1 MQLDLLQDGF
11 VAIPQAGI
19 GQIQQRAGELHGFT
33 KHEVE
38 RRINVGRAQFFHA
51 LKCLDPALCLT
62 RLGGLSLEAGDVAF
76 HVRGLRLLLLV
87 GLLLLGQTLG
97 TGALEG
103 CVTAAVERDFALID
117 VGDVVHH
124 GIEKIPVVG
133 YQQQGARVAFEEVF
147 EPQNGIKVQ
156 VVGRFIEQQQ
166 IRRTHEGLRQVQAD
180 LARAEADEDGAAQA
194 RLHSELDSA
203 DGYTADARAR
213 KMLAGLGFTNEQ
225 MDRPVADFSGGWRMR
240 LNLAQA
246 LMCPSDLLLLD
257 EPTNHLDL
265 DAILWLEDFLKNYP
279 GTLLLISHDRDFLD
293 AVVDNI
299 AHVDQRK
306 ITLYRGGY
314 SAFERARAE
323 RLAQQQQAYEK
334 QQAQRAHMESYIA
347 RFKAQ
352 ATKARQ
358 AQSRIKALERM
369 EELSAAHVDSPF
381 DFVFREAVKL
391 SSPLLDL
398 SDARLGY
405 GDKTILEKVKLQLV
419 PGARIGLL
427 GPNGAGKS
435 TLIKNL
441 AGELE
446 PLSGR
451 LARGET
457 LVVGYFAQHQLDSLD
472 SKASPLLHMQ
482 RLAPT
487 EREQTLRDFL
497 GGFDFRGARIDEPV
511 LNFSGGEKARL
522 ALALIAWG
530 RPNLLLLDEPTNHL
544 DLEMRLALTM
554 ALQEFSGA
562 VLVVSHDRHLL
573 KSTTDEFLLVAD
585 GKVQEFDGDLED
597 YARWLADYRLRNAP
611 VSTTLVNPDKT
622 DKKAQ
627 RQAAAALRQQ
637 LAPHK
642 READKLESELGKVN
656 EKLAKIE
663 TSLGDSAVYEAAR
676 KDELRDLLA
685 EQAKLKVLESQ
696 LEERWMEAL
705 ELLESMQAELEALS

>member
-1 MQLDLLQDGF
+1 MIRLQNLTLQRGPQRLLDDAELTLHAGQKAGLIGANGAGKSSLFALL
-11 VAIPQAGI
+11 
-19 GQIQQRAGELHGFT
+19 RGELHPDSGDCFLPADWRIA
-33 KHEVE
+33 HMRQEVDTLE
-38 RRINVGRAQFFHA
+38 RLAVDYV
-51 LKCLDPALCLT
+51 LD
-62 RLGGLSLEAGDVAF
+62 GD
-76 HVRGLRLLLLV
+76 LR
-87 GLLLLGQTLG
+87 
-97 TGALEG
+97 
-103 CVTAAVERDFALID
+103 
-117 VGDVVHH
+117 
-124 GIEKIPVVG
+124 
-133 YQQQGARVAFEEVF
+133 
-147 EPQNGIKVQ
+147 
-156 VVGRFIEQQQ
+156 
-166 IRRTHEGLRQVQAD
+166 LRQVQRD
-180 LARAEADEDGAAQA
+180 LAAAEAAHDGAAQA
-194 RLHSELDSA
+194 RYHSELDSA

-213 KMLAGLGFTNEQ
+213 KLLAGLGFTNEQ
-225 MDRPVADFSGGWRMR
+225 MDRQVGDFSGGWRMR

-265 DAILWLEDFLKNYP
+265 DAIIWLEEWLKSYP
-279 GTLLLISHDRDFLD
+279 GTLMLISHDRDFLD
-293 AVVDNI
+293 AVVDHV

-369 EELSAAHVDSPF
+369 EELTAAHVDSPF
-381 DFVFREAVKL
+381 DFVFRESQKI
-391 SSPLLDL
+391 SSPLIDL

-405 GDKTILEKVKLQLV
+405 GEKTVLEKVKLQLT

-441 AGELE
+441 AGELS
-446 PLSGR
+446 PLAGR
-451 LARGET
+451 LTRGENT
-457 LVVGYFAQHQLDSLD
+457 VVGYFAQHQLDSLD
-472 SKASPLLHMQ
+472 AKASPLLHLQ

-522 ALALIAWG
+522 ALALIAWD

-573 KSTTDEFLLVAD
+573 KSTTDNFYLVAD
-585 GKVQEFDGDLED
+585 GKVEEFDGDLED
-597 YARWLADYRLRNAP
+597 YTRWLVEYRQRNAP
-611 VSTTLVNPDKT
+611 VSNTPVNPDKT

-642 READKLESELGKVN
+642 READKLEAELGKLH
-656 EKLAKIE
+656 EKLAKIDA
-663 TSLGDSAVYEAAR
+663 SLGDSDIYEPMR
-676 KDELRDLLA
+676 KNELRDLLA
-685 EQAKLKVLESQ
+685 EQAKLKVREGE
-696 LEERWMEAL
+696 LEEAWMEAL

>member
-1 MQLDLLQDGF
+1 MIRLQNLTLQRGPQRLLED
-11 VAIPQAGI
+11 AELTLHAGHKAGLI
-19 GQIQQRAGELHGFT
+19 GANGAGKSSLFALIRGELHPDSGDCFLPADWRIAHMRQEIET
-33 KHEVE
+33 LE
-38 RRINVGRAQFFHA
+38 RLAVDYV
-51 LKCLDPALCLT
+51 LD
-62 RLGGLSLEAGDVAF
+62 GDV
-76 HVRGLRLLLLV
+76 RLR
-87 GLLLLGQTLG
+87 
-97 TGALEG
+97 
-103 CVTAAVERDFALID
+103 
-117 VGDVVHH
+117 
-124 GIEKIPVVG
+124 
-133 YQQQGARVAFEEVF
+133 EV
-147 EPQNGIKVQ
+147 Q
-156 VVGRFIEQQQ
+156 R
-166 IRRTHEGLRQVQAD
+166 D
-180 LARAEADEDGAAQA
+180 LAAAEAAHDGAAQA

-213 KMLAGLGFTNEQ
+213 KLLAGLGFTNEK
-225 MDRPVADFSGGWRMR
+225 MDRQVGDFSGGWRMR

-265 DAILWLEDFLKNYP
+265 DAIIWLEDWLKSYP

-293 AVVDNI
+293 AVVDHV

-381 DFVFREAVKL
+381 DFVFRESSKI
-391 SSPLLDL
+391 SSPLIDL

-405 GDKTILEKVKLQLV
+405 GDKTVLEKVKLQLT

-441 AGELE
+441 SGELE
-446 PLSGR
+446 PLAGR
-451 LARGET
+451 LTRGENT
-457 LVVGYFAQHQLDSLD
+457 VVGYFAQHQLDSLD
-472 SKASPLLHMQ
+472 SKASPLLHLQ

-554 ALQEFSGA
+554 ALQEFTGA

-573 KSTTDEFLLVAD
+573 KSTTDNFFLVAD
-585 GKVQEFDGDLED
+585 GKVEEFDGDLED
-597 YARWLADYRLRNAP
+597 YARWLVEYRQRNAP
-611 VSTTLVNPDKT
+611 VSTTVVNPDKT

-642 READKLESELGKVN
+642 READKLEAELGKLH
-656 EKLAKIE
+656 EKLAKID
-663 TSLGDSAVYEAAR
+663 TSLGDSDIYEPAR
-676 KDELRDLLA
+676 KNELRDLLA
-685 EQAKLKVLESQ
+685 EQAKLKVRESE
-696 LEERWMEAL
+696 LEEAWMQAL

>member
-1 MQLDLLQDGF
+1 MIRLQSLTLQRGPQRLLED
-11 VAIPQAGI
+11 AELTLHAGQKAGLI
-19 GQIQQRAGELHGFT
+19 GANGAGKSSLFALLRGELTPDSGDCLLPADWRIAHMRQ
-33 KHEVE
+33 EVDTLE
-38 RRINVGRAQFFHA
+38 
-51 LKCLDPALCLT
+51 
-62 RLGGLSLEAGDVAF
+62 RLGVDYVLDGD
-76 HVRGLRLLLLV
+76 LRL
-87 GLLLLGQTLG
+87 
-97 TGALEG
+97 
-103 CVTAAVERDFALID
+103 R
-117 VGDVVHH
+117 
-124 GIEKIPVVG
+124 
-133 YQQQGARVAFEEVF
+133 EV
-147 EPQNGIKVQ
+147 Q
-156 VVGRFIEQQQ
+156 
-166 IRRTHEGLRQVQAD
+166 RQ
-180 LARAEADEDGAAQA
+180 LAEAEAAQDGAAQA
-194 RLHSELDSA
+194 RLHAELDSA

-213 KMLAGLGFTNEQ
+213 KLLAGLGFTNEQ
-225 MDRPVADFSGGWRMR
+225 MERQVGSFSGGWRMR

-265 DAILWLEDFLKNYP
+265 DAILWLEDWLKSYP

-293 AVVDNI
+293 AVVDHI
-299 AHVDQRK
+299 AHVEQRK

-334 QQAQRAHMESYIA
+334 QQAQRAHMEKYIA

-381 DFVFREAVKL
+381 NFVFRESDKI

-398 SDARLGY
+398 SEARLGY
-405 GDKTILEKVKLQLV
+405 GEKTILEKVKLQLT

-446 PLSGR
+446 PLGGR
-451 LARGET
+451 LVRGENLT
-457 LVVGYFAQHQLDSLD
+457 VGYFAQHQLDSLD
-472 SKASPLLHMQ
+472 AKANPLLHLQ

-497 GGFDFRGARIDEPV
+497 GGFDFRGARLDEPV
-511 LNFSGGEKARL
+511 VNFSGGEKARL
-522 ALALIAWG
+522 ALALIAWEK
-530 RPNLLLLDEPTNHL
+530 PNLLLLDEPTNHL

-573 KSTTDEFLLVAD
+573 KSTTDDFLLVAD
-585 GKVQEFDGDLED
+585 GRVQEFDGDLDD
-597 YARWLADYRLRNAP
+597 YTRWLADYRLRNVP
-611 VSTTLVNPDKT
+611 VSNTPVNADKT

-627 RQAAAALRQQ
+627 RQQAAALRQQ

-642 READKLESELGKVN
+642 READKLERELGTLH
-656 EKLAKIE
+656 EKLAKVE
-663 TSLGDSAVYEAAR
+663 EALADSTNYEAAN
-676 KDELRDLLA
+676 KDKLRDLLA
-685 EQAKLKVLESQ
+685 EQARLKARESE
-696 LEERWMEAL
+696 LEEAWMEAL

>member
-1 MQLDLLQDGF
+1 MIRLQSLTLQRGPQRLLED
-11 VAIPQAGI
+11 AELTLHAGQKAGLI
-19 GQIQQRAGELHGFT
+19 GANGAGKSSLFALLRGELTPDNGDCSLPADWRIAHMRQ
-33 KHEVE
+33 EVDTLE
-38 RRINVGRAQFFHA
+38 RLAVDYV
-51 LKCLDPALCLT
+51 LD
-62 RLGGLSLEAGDVAF
+62 GD
-76 HVRGLRLLLLV
+76 LR
-87 GLLLLGQTLG
+87 
-97 TGALEG
+97 
-103 CVTAAVERDFALID
+103 
-117 VGDVVHH
+117 
-124 GIEKIPVVG
+124 
-133 YQQQGARVAFEEVF
+133 
-147 EPQNGIKVQ
+147 
-156 VVGRFIEQQQ
+156 
-166 IRRTHEGLRQVQAD
+166 LRQVQHD
-180 LARAEADEDGAAQA
+180 LAAAEAAHDGAAQA

-213 KMLAGLGFTNEQ
+213 KLLAGLGFTNEQ
-225 MDRPVADFSGGWRMR
+225 MERQVGSFSGGWRMR

-265 DAILWLEDFLKNYP
+265 DAILWLEDWLKGYP

-293 AVVDNI
+293 AVVDQI
-299 AHVDQRK
+299 AHVDQKK

-334 QQAQRAHMESYIA
+334 QQAQRAHMEKYIA

-381 DFVFREAVKL
+381 NFVFRESDKI

-405 GDKTILEKVKLQLV
+405 GDKAVLQKVKLQLT

-441 AGELE
+441 SGELE

-451 LARGET
+451 LVRGENT
-457 LVVGYFAQHQLDSLD
+457 VVGYFAQHQLDSLD
-472 SKASPLLHMQ
+472 AKASPLLHLQ
-482 RLAPT
+482 RIAPT

-497 GGFDFRGARIDEPV
+497 GGFDFRGARLEEPV

-522 ALALIAWG
+522 ALALIAWDK
-530 RPNLLLLDEPTNHL
+530 PNLLLLDEPTNHL

-573 KSTTDEFLLVAD
+573 KSTTDNFLLVAD
-585 GKVQEFDGDLED
+585 GVVEEFDGDLDD
-597 YARWLADYRLRNAP
+597 YTRWLADYRQRNAP
-611 VSTTLVNPDKT
+611 VSNTPANADKT

-627 RQAAAALRQQ
+627 RQQAAALRQQ

-642 READKLESELGKVN
+642 REAEKLEKELGTVH

-663 TSLGDSAVYEAAR
+663 AALGDSAIYEAAN
-676 KDELRDLLA
+676 KDKLRDLLA
-685 EQAKLKVLESQ
+685 DQAKLKTRESE
-696 LEERWMEAL
+696 LEEAWMEAL

>member
-1 MQLDLLQDGF
+1 MIRLQNLTLQRG
-11 VAIPQAGI
+11 PQ
-19 GQIQQRAGELHGFT
+19 
-33 KHEVE
+33 
-38 RRINVGRAQFFHA
+38 
-51 LKCLDPALCLT
+51 
-62 RLGGLSLEAGDVAF
+62 
-76 HVRGLRLLLLV
+76 RLLEDAELTLHAGHKA
-87 GLLLLGQTLG
+87 GLIGANGAGKSSLFALLLGDLHPDSGDCLLPADWRIAHMRQEIDTLDRI
-97 TGALEG
+97 
-103 CVTAAVERDFALID
+103 AVDYVLD
-117 VGDVVHH
+117 GDL
-124 GIEKIPVVG
+124 
-133 YQQQGARVAFEEVF
+133 RLREV
-147 EPQNGIKVQ
+147 Q
-156 VVGRFIEQQQ
+156 R
-166 IRRTHEGLRQVQAD
+166 D
-180 LARAEADEDGAAQA
+180 LAAAEAAHDGAAQA
-194 RLHSELDSA
+194 RLHAELDSA

-213 KMLAGLGFTNEQ
+213 KLLAGLGFTNDQ
-225 MDRPVADFSGGWRMR
+225 MDRQVGSFSGGWRMR

-265 DAILWLEDFLKNYP
+265 DAIIWLEEWLKSYP
-279 GTLLLISHDRDFLD
+279 GTLMLISHDRDFLD
-293 AVVDNI
+293 AVVDHV

-314 SAFERARAE
+314 TAFERARAE

-381 DFVFREAVKL
+381 DFVFRESTKI
-391 SSPLLDL
+391 SSPLIDL

-405 GDKTILEKVKLQLV
+405 GDKTVLEKVKLQLT

-441 AGELE
+441 SGELE
-446 PLSGR
+446 PLAGR
-451 LARGET
+451 LTRGENT
-457 LVVGYFAQHQLDSLD
+457 VVGYFAQHQLDSLD
-472 SKASPLLHMQ
+472 SKASPLLHLQ

-554 ALQEFSGA
+554 ALQEFTGA

-573 KSTTDEFLLVAD
+573 KSTTDNFYLVAD
-585 GKVQEFDGDLED
+585 GKVEEFDGDLED
-597 YARWLADYRLRNAP
+597 YTRWLVEYRQRNAP
-611 VSTTLVNPDKT
+611 VSNTPVNPDKT

-642 READKLESELGKVN
+642 READKLEAELGKLH
-656 EKLAKIE
+656 EKLAKIDAG
-663 TSLGDSAVYEAAR
+663 LGDSDIYEPAR
-676 KDELRDLLA
+676 KNDLRDLLA
-685 EQAKLKVLESQ
+685 EQAKLKVREAE
-696 LEERWMEAL
+696 LEEAWMEAL

>member
-1 MQLDLLQDGF
+1 MIRLQNLTLQRGPQRLLED
-11 VAIPQAGI
+11 AELTLHAGHKAGLI
-19 GQIQQRAGELHGFT
+19 GANGAGKSSLFALLRGELHPDSGDCLLPADWRIA
-33 KHEVE
+33 HMRQEVDTLE
-38 RRINVGRAQFFHA
+38 RLAVDYV
-51 LKCLDPALCLT
+51 LD
-62 RLGGLSLEAGDVAF
+62 GD
-76 HVRGLRLLLLV
+76 LR
-87 GLLLLGQTLG
+87 
-97 TGALEG
+97 
-103 CVTAAVERDFALID
+103 
-117 VGDVVHH
+117 
-124 GIEKIPVVG
+124 
-133 YQQQGARVAFEEVF
+133 
-147 EPQNGIKVQ
+147 
-156 VVGRFIEQQQ
+156 
-166 IRRTHEGLRQVQAD
+166 LRQVQRD
-180 LARAEADEDGAAQA
+180 LAAAEAAHDGAAQA
-194 RLHSELDSA
+194 RLHAELDSA

-213 KMLAGLGFTNEQ
+213 KLLAGLGFTNEQ
-225 MDRPVADFSGGWRMR
+225 MDRQVGDFSGGWRMR

-265 DAILWLEDFLKNYP
+265 DAIIWLEDWLKSYP

-293 AVVDNI
+293 AVVDHV

-306 ITLYRGGY
+306 LTLYRGGY

-381 DFVFREAVKL
+381 DFVFRESTKI
-391 SSPLLDL
+391 SSPLIDL

-405 GDKTILEKVKLQLV
+405 GDKTVLEKVKLQLT

-441 AGELE
+441 SGELE
-446 PLSGR
+446 PLAGR
-451 LARGET
+451 LTRGENT
-457 LVVGYFAQHQLDSLD
+457 VVGYFAQHQLDSLD
-472 SKASPLLHMQ
+472 AKASPLLHLQ
-482 RLAPT
+482 RLAPN

-573 KSTTDEFLLVAD
+573 KSTTDNFFLVAD
-585 GKVQEFDGDLED
+585 GKVEEFDGDLED
-597 YARWLADYRLRNAP
+597 YARWLVDYRQRNAP
-611 VSTTLVNPDKT
+611 VSNTPVNPDKA

-642 READKLESELGKVN
+642 READKLEVELGKLH
-656 EKLAKIE
+656 EKLQKIE
-663 TSLGDSAVYEAAR
+663 TSLGDSGLYEAAR

-685 EQAKLKVLESQ
+685 EQARLKVREAE
-696 LEERWMEAL
+696 LEEAWMQAL
-705 ELLESMQAELEALS
+705 ELLETLQAELEALS

>member
-1 MQLDLLQDGF
+1 MIRLQSLTLQRGPQRLLED
-11 VAIPQAGI
+11 AELTLHAGQKAGLI
-19 GQIQQRAGELHGFT
+19 GANGAGKSSLFALLRGELTPDNGDCLLPADWRIAHMRQ
-33 KHEVE
+33 EVDT
-38 RRINVGRAQFFHA
+38 
-51 LKCLDPALCLT
+51 LD
-62 RLGGLSLEAGDVAF
+62 RLAVDYVLDGD
-76 HVRGLRLLLLV
+76 LR
-87 GLLLLGQTLG
+87 
-97 TGALEG
+97 
-103 CVTAAVERDFALID
+103 
-117 VGDVVHH
+117 
-124 GIEKIPVVG
+124 
-133 YQQQGARVAFEEVF
+133 
-147 EPQNGIKVQ
+147 
-156 VVGRFIEQQQ
+156 
-166 IRRTHEGLRQVQAD
+166 LRQVQQD
-180 LARAEADEDGAAQA
+180 LAAAEAAQDGAAQA

-213 KMLAGLGFTNEQ
+213 KLLAGLGFTNEQ
-225 MDRPVADFSGGWRMR
+225 MERQVGDFSGGWRMR

-265 DAILWLEDFLKNYP
+265 DAILWLEDWLKSYQ

-293 AVVDNI
+293 AVVDHV
-299 AHVDQRK
+299 AHVEQKK

-323 RLAQQQQAYEK
+323 RLAQQQQAYDK
-334 QQAQRAHMESYIA
+334 QQAQRAHMEKFIT

-352 ATKARQ
+352 ATKAKQ

-381 DFVFREAVKL
+381 DFTFRESNKI

-405 GDKTILEKVKLQLV
+405 GDKAVLQKVKLQLT

-451 LARGET
+451 MVRGENT
-457 LVVGYFAQHQLDSLD
+457 VVGYFAQHQLDSLD
-472 SKASPLLHMQ
+472 AKASPLLHLQ
-482 RLAPT
+482 RIAPA
-487 EREQTLRDFL
+487 EREQALRDFL
-497 GGFDFRGARIDEPV
+497 GGFDFRGARLDEPV

-522 ALALIAWG
+522 ALALIAWDK
-530 RPNLLLLDEPTNHL
+530 PNLLLLDEPTNHL

-573 KSTTDEFLLVAD
+573 KSTTDNFLLVAD
-585 GKVQEFDGDLED
+585 GVVQEFDGDLDD
-597 YARWLADYRLRNAP
+597 YARWLVDYRLRNAP
-611 VSTTLVNPDKT
+611 ISNTPVNVDKT

-627 RQAAAALRQQ
+627 RQQAAALRQQ

-642 READKLESELGKVN
+642 READKLEKELGTLH

-663 TSLGDSAVYEAAR
+663 SALGDSGVYEAAN
-676 KDELRDLLA
+676 KDKLRDLLA
-685 EQAKLKVLESQ
+685 DQAKLKSRESE
-696 LEERWMEAL
+696 LEEAWMEAL

>member
-1 MQLDLLQDGF
+1 MIRLQSLTLQRG
-11 VAIPQAGI
+11 PQ
-19 GQIQQRAGELHGFT
+19 
-33 KHEVE
+33 
-38 RRINVGRAQFFHA
+38 
-51 LKCLDPALCLT
+51 
-62 RLGGLSLEAGDVAF
+62 
-76 HVRGLRLLLLV
+76 RLLEDAELTLHAGQKA
-87 GLLLLGQTLG
+87 GLIGANGAGKSSLFALLLGELTPDSGDCLLPADWRIAHMRQEIDTLDRIAVDYVLDG
-97 TGALEG
+97 DLRLREVQRLLEQAE
-103 CVTAAVERDFALID
+103 TA
-117 VGDVVHH
+117 G
-124 GIEKIPVVG
+124 
-133 YQQQGARVAFEEVF
+133 
-147 EPQNGIKVQ
+147 
-156 VVGRFIEQQQ
+156 
-166 IRRTHEGLRQVQAD
+166 
-180 LARAEADEDGAAQA
+180 DGAAQA
-194 RLHSELDSA
+194 RMHSELDSA

-213 KMLAGLGFTNEQ
+213 KLLAGLGFTNEQ
-225 MDRPVADFSGGWRMR
+225 MDKPVSDFSGGWRMR

-265 DAILWLEDFLKNYP
+265 DAILWLEDWLKSYP

-293 AVVDNI
+293 AVVDHV
-299 AHVDQRK
+299 AHVEQRK

-323 RLAQQQQAYEK
+323 RLAQQQQAYDK
-334 QQAQRAHMESYIA
+334 QQAQRAHMEKFIA

-352 ATKARQ
+352 ATKAKQ

-381 DFVFREAVKL
+381 DFTFRESNKI

-405 GDKTILEKVKLQLV
+405 GDRAVLEKVKLQLT

-451 LARGET
+451 LVRGENT
-457 LVVGYFAQHQLDSLD
+457 VVGYFAQHQLDSLD
-472 SKASPLLHMQ
+472 SKASPLLHLQ
-482 RLAPT
+482 RIAPT

-497 GGFDFRGARIDEPV
+497 GGFDFRGARLDEPV

-522 ALALIAWG
+522 ALALIAWEK
-530 RPNLLLLDEPTNHL
+530 PNLLLLDEPTNHL

-573 KSTTDEFLLVAD
+573 KSTTDDFLLVAD
-585 GKVQEFDGDLED
+585 GRVQEFDGDLED
-597 YARWLADYRLRNAP
+597 YARWLVEYRLRNAP
-611 VSTTLVNPDKT
+611 VSNTPINVDKT

-627 RQAAAALRQQ
+627 RQQAAALRQQ

-642 READKLESELGKVN
+642 KQADKLERDLGLLH
-656 EKLAKIE
+656 EKLAKVE
-663 TSLGDSAVYEAAR
+663 AALADSANYEAAN
-676 KDELRDLLA
+676 KDKLRDLLA
-685 EQAKLKVLESQ
+685 EQASLKVREAE
-696 LEERWMEAL
+696 LEESWMESL

>member
-1 MQLDLLQDGF
+1 MIRLQNLTLQRGPQRLLED
-11 VAIPQAGI
+11 AELTLHAGHKAGLI
-19 GQIQQRAGELHGFT
+19 GANGAGKSSLFALIRGELHPDSGDCFLPADWRIAHMRQEIET
-33 KHEVE
+33 LE
-38 RRINVGRAQFFHA
+38 RLAVDYV
-51 LKCLDPALCLT
+51 LD
-62 RLGGLSLEAGDVAF
+62 GD
-76 HVRGLRLLLLV
+76 LRL
-87 GLLLLGQTLG
+87 
-97 TGALEG
+97 
-103 CVTAAVERDFALID
+103 R
-117 VGDVVHH
+117 
-124 GIEKIPVVG
+124 
-133 YQQQGARVAFEEVF
+133 EV
-147 EPQNGIKVQ
+147 Q
-156 VVGRFIEQQQ
+156 R
-166 IRRTHEGLRQVQAD
+166 D
-180 LARAEADEDGAAQA
+180 LATAEAAHDGAALA

-213 KMLAGLGFTNEQ
+213 KLLAGLGFTNEQ
-225 MDRPVADFSGGWRMR
+225 MDRQVGDFSGGWRMR

-265 DAILWLEDFLKNYP
+265 DAIIWLEEWLKSYP

-293 AVVDNI
+293 AVVDHV

-314 SAFERARAE
+314 TAFERARAE

-381 DFVFREAVKL
+381 DFVFRESTKI
-391 SSPLLDL
+391 SSPLIDL

-405 GDKTILEKVKLQLV
+405 GDKTILEKVKLQLI

-446 PLSGR
+446 PLAGR
-451 LARGET
+451 LTRGENT
-457 LVVGYFAQHQLDSLD
+457 VVGYFAQHQLDSLD
-472 SKASPLLHMQ
+472 AKASPLLHLQ

-522 ALALIAWG
+522 ALALIAWE

-573 KSTTDEFLLVAD
+573 KSTTDNFFLVAD
-585 GKVQEFDGDLED
+585 GKVEEFDGDLED
-597 YARWLADYRLRNAP
+597 YARWLVEYRQRNAP
-611 VSTTLVNPDKT
+611 VSNTPVNPDKT

-642 READKLESELGKVN
+642 READKLEAELGKLH
-656 EKLAKIE
+656 EKLAKVD
-663 TSLGDSAVYEAAR
+663 TSLGDSDIYEPAR
-676 KDELRDLLA
+676 KNELRDLLA
-685 EQAKLKVLESQ
+685 EQAKLKVREAE
-696 LEERWMEAL
+696 LEEAWMEAL
-705 ELLESMQAELEALS
+705 ELLEGMQAELEALS

>member
-1 MQLDLLQDGF
+1 MIHLFRTKLVDSAAIMIRLQSLTLQRGPQRLLED
-11 VAIPQAGI
+11 AELTLHAGHKAGLI
-19 GQIQQRAGELHGFT
+19 GANGAGKSSLFALLRGELTPDAGDCLLPADWRIAHMRQ
-33 KHEVE
+33 EVDTLE
-38 RRINVGRAQFFHA
+38 
-51 LKCLDPALCLT
+51 
-62 RLGGLSLEAGDVAF
+62 RLGVDYVLDGDERLREVQ
-76 HVRGLRLLLLV
+76 RLL
-87 GLLLLGQTLG
+87 
-97 TGALEG
+97 
-103 CVTAAVERDFALID
+103 
-117 VGDVVHH
+117 
-124 GIEKIPVVG
+124 
-133 YQQQGARVAFEEVF
+133 
-147 EPQNGIKVQ
+147 
-156 VVGRFIEQQQ
+156 
-166 IRRTHEGLRQVQAD
+166 AD
-180 LARAEADEDGAAQA
+180 AEAAQDGAAQA
-194 RLHSELDSA
+194 RLHAELDSA

-213 KMLAGLGFTNEQ
+213 KLLAGLGFTNEQ
-225 MDRPVADFSGGWRMR
+225 MERQVGSFSGGWRMR

-265 DAILWLEDFLKNYP
+265 DAILWLEDWLKGYP

-293 AVVDNI
+293 AVVDHI
-299 AHVDQRK
+299 AHVEQRK

-334 QQAQRAHMESYIA
+334 QQAQRAHMEKYIA

-381 DFVFREAVKL
+381 NFVFRESDKI

-405 GDKTILEKVKLQLV
+405 GDKTILEKVKLQLT

-446 PLSGR
+446 PQSGR
-451 LARGET
+451 LVRGENLT
-457 LVVGYFAQHQLDSLD
+457 VGYFAQHQLDSLD
-472 SKASPLLHMQ
+472 AKATPLLHLQ

-497 GGFDFRGARIDEPV
+497 GGFDFRGARLDEPV

-522 ALALIAWG
+522 ALALIAWEK
-530 RPNLLLLDEPTNHL
+530 PNLLLLDEPTNHL

-554 ALQEFSGA
+554 ALQEFGGA

-573 KSTTDEFLLVAD
+573 KSTTDDFLLVAD
-585 GKVQEFDGDLED
+585 GRVQEFDGDLDD
-597 YARWLADYRLRNAP
+597 YTRWLADYRLRNAP
-611 VSTTLVNPDKT
+611 VSTTPVNADKT

-627 RQAAAALRQQ
+627 RQQAAALRQQ

-642 READKLESELGKVN
+642 READKLERDLGVVN
-656 EKLAKIE
+656 EHLAKVE
-663 TSLGDSAVYEAAR
+663 EALADSTNYEAAN
-676 KDELRDLLA
+676 KDKLRDLLA
-685 EQAKLKVLESQ
+685 EQAKLKVRESELEDA
-696 LEERWMEAL
+696 WMQAL

>member
-1 MQLDLLQDGF
+1 MIRLSNLTLQRGPQRLLEGAELTLHPGQK
-11 VAIPQAGI
+11 AGLI
-19 GQIQQRAGELHGFT
+19 GANGAGKSSLFALLRGELTPDAGNCQLPGDWRIAHMRQ
-33 KHEVE
+33 EVDTLE
-38 RRINVGRAQFFHA
+38 RLAVDYV
-51 LKCLDPALCLT
+51 LDGDE
-62 RLGGLSLEAGDVAF
+62 RLRTIQRDLEVAESA
-76 HVRGLRLLLLV
+76 HD
-87 GLLLLGQTLG
+87 G
-97 TGALEG
+97 T
-103 CVTAAVERDFALID
+103 AV
-117 VGDVVHH
+117 
-124 GIEKIPVVG
+124 
-133 YQQQGARVAFEEVF
+133 
-147 EPQNGIKVQ
+147 
-156 VVGRFIEQQQ
+156 
-166 IRRTHEGLRQVQAD
+166 
-180 LARAEADEDGAAQA
+180 A
-194 RLHSELDSA
+194 RLHIELDSA

-213 KMLAGLGFTNEQ
+213 KLLAGLGFSNEQ
-225 MDRPVADFSGGWRMR
+225 MERRVGDFSGGWRMR

-265 DAILWLEDFLKNYP
+265 DAILWLEDWLKGYP

-293 AVVDNI
+293 AVVDHV
-299 AHVDQRK
+299 AHVEQCK
-306 ITLYRGGY
+306 LTLYRGGY

-334 QQAQRAHMESYIA
+334 QQAQRAHMEKYIA

-381 DFVFREAVKL
+381 DFTFRESEKI

-398 SDARLGY
+398 SEARLGY
-405 GDKTILEKVKLQLV
+405 GDKTILEKVKLQLT

-446 PLSGR
+446 PLAGR
-451 LARGET
+451 LVRGEN

-472 SKASPLLHMQ
+472 SKASPLLHLQ

-497 GGFDFRGARIDEPV
+497 GGFDFRGGRLDEPV

-522 ALALIAWG
+522 ALALIAWE

-585 GKVQEFDGDLED
+585 GKVDTFDGDLDD
-597 YARWLADYRLRNAP
+597 YTRWLAEYRQRNAP
-611 VSTTLVNPDKT
+611 VSSAPANADKS

-642 READKLESELGKVN
+642 REAEKLERELGTVH
-656 EKLAKIE
+656 EQLAKVE
-663 TSLGDSAVYEAAR
+663 ASLGDSALYEAAR
-676 KDELRDLLA
+676 KDELRELLA
-685 EQAKLKVLESQ
+685 RQAQLKGREAE
-696 LEERWMEAL
+696 LEEAWMEAL
-705 ELLESMQAELEALS
+705 EVLETMQAELEALS

>member
-1 MQLDLLQDGF
+1 MIRLQNLTLQRGPQRLLED
-11 VAIPQAGI
+11 AELTLHAGHKAGLI
-19 GQIQQRAGELHGFT
+19 GANGAGKSSLFALIRGELHPDSGDCFLPADWRIAHMRQEIET
-33 KHEVE
+33 LE
-38 RRINVGRAQFFHA
+38 RLAVDYV
-51 LKCLDPALCLT
+51 LD
-62 RLGGLSLEAGDVAF
+62 GD
-76 HVRGLRLLLLV
+76 LRL
-87 GLLLLGQTLG
+87 
-97 TGALEG
+97 
-103 CVTAAVERDFALID
+103 R
-117 VGDVVHH
+117 
-124 GIEKIPVVG
+124 
-133 YQQQGARVAFEEVF
+133 EV
-147 EPQNGIKVQ
+147 Q
-156 VVGRFIEQQQ
+156 R
-166 IRRTHEGLRQVQAD
+166 D
-180 LARAEADEDGAAQA
+180 LAAAEAAHDGAAQA

-213 KMLAGLGFTNEQ
+213 KLLAGLGFTNEQ
-225 MDRPVADFSGGWRMR
+225 MDRQVGDFSGGWRMR

-265 DAILWLEDFLKNYP
+265 DAIIWLEEWLKSYP

-293 AVVDNI
+293 EVVDHV

-314 SAFERARAE
+314 TAFERARAE

-381 DFVFREAVKL
+381 DFVFRESTKI
-391 SSPLLDL
+391 SSPLIDL

-405 GDKTILEKVKLQLV
+405 GDKTILEKVKLQLT

-441 AGELE
+441 AGELS
-446 PLSGR
+446 PIAGR
-451 LARGET
+451 LTRGENT
-457 LVVGYFAQHQLDSLD
+457 VVGYFAQHQLDSLD
-472 SKASPLLHMQ
+472 SKASPLLHLQ

-522 ALALIAWG
+522 ALALIAWE

-573 KSTTDEFLLVAD
+573 KSTTDNFYLVAD
-585 GKVQEFDGDLED
+585 GKVEEFDGDLED
-597 YARWLADYRLRNAP
+597 YARWLVEYRQRNAP
-611 VSTTLVNPDKT
+611 VSTTPVNPDKT

-642 READKLESELGKVN
+642 READKLEAELGKLH
-656 EKLAKIE
+656 EKLAKVDA
-663 TSLGDSAVYEAAR
+663 SLGDSDIYEPAR
-676 KDELRDLLA
+676 KNELRDLLA
-685 EQAKLKVLESQ
+685 EQAKLKVREGE
-696 LEERWMEAL
+696 LEEAWMEAL
-705 ELLESMQAELEALS
+705 EVLESMQAELEALS

>member
-1 MQLDLLQDGF
+1 MIRIQNLTLQRG
-11 VAIPQAGI
+11 PQ
-19 GQIQQRAGELHGFT
+19 
-33 KHEVE
+33 
-38 RRINVGRAQFFHA
+38 
-51 LKCLDPALCLT
+51 
-62 RLGGLSLEAGDVAF
+62 
-76 HVRGLRLLLLV
+76 RLLEDAELTLHAGQKA
-87 GLLLLGQTLG
+87 GLIGANGAGKSSLFALLLGQLTPDSGDCLLPADWRIAHMRQEIETLDRI
-97 TGALEG
+97 
-103 CVTAAVERDFALID
+103 AVDYVLD
-117 VGDVVHH
+117 GDVRLRA
-124 GIEKIPVVG
+124 IE
-133 YQQQGARVAFEEVF
+133 RE
-147 EPQNGIKVQ
+147 
-156 VVGRFIEQQQ
+156 
-166 IRRTHEGLRQVQAD
+166 LQAAD
-180 LARAEADEDGAAQA
+180 AAQDGTALARAHA
-194 RLHSELDSA
+194 ELDGA

-213 KMLAGLGFTNEQ
+213 KLLAGLGFSNPQ
-225 MDRPVADFSGGWRMR
+225 MDRPVGDFSGGWRMR

-265 DAILWLEDFLKNYP
+265 DAILWLEDWLKNYA

-293 AVVDNI
+293 AVVDHV
-299 AHVDQRK
+299 AHVEQCK
-306 ITLYRGGY
+306 LTLYRGGY

-323 RLAQQQQAYEK
+323 RLAQQQQAFEK
-334 QQAQRAHMESYIA
+334 QQAQREHMEKYIA

-381 DFVFREAVKL
+381 DFVFRESQKI

-398 SDARLGY
+398 SEARLGY
-405 GDKTILEKVKLQLV
+405 GDVTVLDKVKLQLT

-441 AGELE
+441 AGELQ

-451 LARGET
+451 LVRGEN

-472 SKASPLLHMQ
+472 SKASPVLHLQ
-482 RLAPT
+482 RLAPA

-497 GGFDFRGARIDEPV
+497 GGFDFRGPRTDEPV

-522 ALALIAWG
+522 ALALIAWE

-573 KSTTDEFLLVAD
+573 KSTTDDFLLVAD
-585 GKVQEFDGDLED
+585 GKIETFDGDLDD
-597 YARWLADYRLRNAP
+597 YARWLVEYRQRQAQASSAP
-611 VSTTLVNPDKT
+611 ANLDKT

-627 RQAAAALRQQ
+627 RQQAAALRQQ

-642 READKLESELGKVN
+642 READKLEAELGRLH
-656 EKLAKIE
+656 EQLAKVE
-663 TSLGDSAVYEAAR
+663 ASLADSDIYEAAR
-676 KDELRDLLA
+676 KEQLREALA
-685 EQAKLKVLESQ
+685 QQARLKAREGE
-696 LEERWMEAL
+696 LEEAWMLAL
-705 ELLESMQAELEALS
+705 ETLESMQAELEALS

>member
-1 MQLDLLQDGF
+1 MIRLQNLTLQRGPQRLLED
-11 VAIPQAGI
+11 AELTLHAGQKAGLI
-19 GQIQQRAGELHGFT
+19 GANGAGKSSLFALLRGELHPDSGDCFLPADWRIA
-33 KHEVE
+33 HMRQEVDTLE
-38 RRINVGRAQFFHA
+38 RLAVDYV
-51 LKCLDPALCLT
+51 LD
-62 RLGGLSLEAGDVAF
+62 GD
-76 HVRGLRLLLLV
+76 LR
-87 GLLLLGQTLG
+87 
-97 TGALEG
+97 
-103 CVTAAVERDFALID
+103 
-117 VGDVVHH
+117 
-124 GIEKIPVVG
+124 
-133 YQQQGARVAFEEVF
+133 
-147 EPQNGIKVQ
+147 
-156 VVGRFIEQQQ
+156 
-166 IRRTHEGLRQVQAD
+166 LRQVQRE
-180 LARAEADEDGAAQA
+180 LAAAEAAHDGAALA
-194 RLHSELDSA
+194 RLHAELDSA

-213 KMLAGLGFTNEQ
+213 KLLAGLGFSNEQ
-225 MDRPVADFSGGWRMR
+225 MDRQVGDFSGGWRMR
-240 LNLAQA
+240 LKLAQA

-265 DAILWLEDFLKNYP
+265 DAILWLEDWLKGYP

-293 AVVDNI
+293 AVVDHV

-334 QQAQRAHMESYIA
+334 QQAQRAHMEKYIA

-381 DFVFREAVKL
+381 DFVFRESEKI

-405 GDKTILEKVKLQLV
+405 GEKTVLEKVKLQLT

-441 AGELE
+441 SGELS
-446 PLSGR
+446 PLGGR
-451 LARGET
+451 LTRGENT
-457 LVVGYFAQHQLDSLD
+457 VVGYFAQHQLDSLD
-472 SKASPLLHMQ
+472 AKASPLLHLQ

-522 ALALIAWG
+522 ALALIAWD

-573 KSTTDEFLLVAD
+573 KSTTDNFYLVAD
-585 GKVQEFDGDLED
+585 GKVEEFDGDLDD
-597 YARWLADYRLRNAP
+597 YARWLVDYRQRNAP
-611 VSTTLVNPDKT
+611 VSTTTVNPDKT

-642 READKLESELGKVN
+642 READKLETELGKVH
-656 EKLAKIE
+656 ERLAKIE
-663 TSLGDSAVYEAAR
+663 ASLGDSGIYEAAR

-685 EQAKLKVLESQ
+685 EQARLKVREGE
-696 LEERWMEAL
+696 LEESWMEAL

>member
-1 MQLDLLQDGF
+1 MIRLQNLTLQRGPQRLLED
-11 VAIPQAGI
+11 AELTLHAGHKAGLI
-19 GQIQQRAGELHGFT
+19 GANGAGKSSLFALIRGELHPDSGDCFLPADWRIAHMRQEIET
-33 KHEVE
+33 LE
-38 RRINVGRAQFFHA
+38 RLAVDYV
-51 LKCLDPALCLT
+51 LD
-62 RLGGLSLEAGDVAF
+62 GD
-76 HVRGLRLLLLV
+76 LRL
-87 GLLLLGQTLG
+87 
-97 TGALEG
+97 
-103 CVTAAVERDFALID
+103 R
-117 VGDVVHH
+117 
-124 GIEKIPVVG
+124 
-133 YQQQGARVAFEEVF
+133 EV
-147 EPQNGIKVQ
+147 Q
-156 VVGRFIEQQQ
+156 R
-166 IRRTHEGLRQVQAD
+166 D
-180 LARAEADEDGAAQA
+180 LAAAEAAHDGAAQA

-213 KMLAGLGFTNEQ
+213 KLLAGLGFTNEQ
-225 MDRPVADFSGGWRMR
+225 MDRQVGDFSGGWRMR

-265 DAILWLEDFLKNYP
+265 DAIIWLEEWLKSYP

-293 AVVDNI
+293 EVVDHV

-314 SAFERARAE
+314 TAFERARAE

-381 DFVFREAVKL
+381 DFVFRESSKI
-391 SSPLLDL
+391 SSPLIDL
-398 SDARLGY
+398 SDASLGY
-405 GDKTILEKVKLQLV
+405 GDKTILEKVKLQLT

-441 AGELE
+441 AGELS
-446 PLSGR
+446 PIAGR
-451 LARGET
+451 LTRGENT
-457 LVVGYFAQHQLDSLD
+457 VVGYFAQHQLDSLD

-522 ALALIAWG
+522 ALALIAWE

-573 KSTTDEFLLVAD
+573 KSTTDNFYLVAD
-585 GKVQEFDGDLED
+585 GKVEEFDGDLED
-597 YARWLADYRLRNAP
+597 YARWLVEYRQRNAP
-611 VSTTLVNPDKT
+611 VSNTPVNPDKT

-642 READKLESELGKVN
+642 READKLEAELGKLH
-656 EKLAKIE
+656 EKLAKVDA
-663 TSLGDSAVYEAAR
+663 SLGDSDIYEPAR
-676 KDELRDLLA
+676 KNELRDLLA
-685 EQAKLKVLESQ
+685 EQAKLKVREGE
-696 LEERWMEAL
+696 LEEAWMEAL
-705 ELLESMQAELEALS
+705 EVLESMQAELEALS

>member
-1 MQLDLLQDGF
+1 MIRIQNLTLQRGPQRLLED
-11 VAIPQAGI
+11 AELTLHAGQKAGLI
-19 GQIQQRAGELHGFT
+19 GANGAGKSSLFALLRGELTPDAGACDLPPDWRIAHMRQ
-33 KHEVE
+33 EVDTLD
-38 RRINVGRAQFFHA
+38 RVAVDYVLDGDQRLRAIQGELVTA
-51 LKCLDPALCLT
+51 
-62 RLGGLSLEAGDVAF
+62 EAG
-76 HVRGLRLLLLV
+76 H
-87 GLLLLGQTLG
+87 
-97 TGALEG
+97 
-103 CVTAAVERDFALID
+103 
-117 VGDVVHH
+117 
-124 GIEKIPVVG
+124 
-133 YQQQGARVAFEEVF
+133 
-147 EPQNGIKVQ
+147 
-156 VVGRFIEQQQ
+156 
-166 IRRTHEGLRQVQAD
+166 
-180 LARAEADEDGAAQA
+180 DGAALA
-194 RLHSELDSA
+194 RLHSELDAA

-213 KMLAGLGFTNEQ
+213 KLLAGLGFTNAQ
-225 MDRPVADFSGGWRMR
+225 MDLPVGDFSGGWRMR

-265 DAILWLEDFLKNYP
+265 DAILWLEDWLKGYP

-293 AVVDNI
+293 AVVDHI

-306 ITLYRGGY
+306 LVLYRGGY
-314 SAFERARAE
+314 TAFERARAE
-323 RLAQQQQAYEK
+323 RLAQQQQVYEK
-334 QQAQRAHMESYIA
+334 QQARRAHMEKYIA

-369 EELSAAHVDSPF
+369 EEISAAHVDSPF
-381 DFVFREAVKL
+381 EFVFREAHKL
-391 SSPLLDL
+391 SSPLLDMAE
-398 SDARLGY
+398 ARLGY
-405 GDKTILEKVKLQLV
+405 GSKVVLEKVKLQLT

-446 PLSGR
+446 PLAGALR
-451 LARGET
+451 RGEN
-457 LVVGYFAQHQLDSLD
+457 LEVGYFAQHQLDSLD
-472 SKASPLLHMQ
+472 GKASPLLHLQ

-487 EREQTLRDFL
+487 EREQTLKDFL

-573 KSTTDEFLLVAD
+573 KSTTDNFLLVAE
-585 GKVQEFDGDLED
+585 GRVEPFDGDLDD
-597 YARWLADYRLRNAP
+597 YARWLVDYRQRNAP
-611 VSTTLVNPDKT
+611 ASTSVANGERT

-642 READKLESELGKVN
+642 REAEKLEASLGKLH
-656 EKLAKIE
+656 EELARIE
-663 TSLGDSAVYEAAR
+663 TRLADSSLYEAAKR
-676 KDELRDLLA
+676 DELKELLA
-685 EQAKLKVLESQ
+685 RQAALKVEESS
-696 LEERWMEAL
+696 LEERWMTAL
-705 ELLESMQAELEALS
+705 ELLENMQAELERLG

>member
-1 MQLDLLQDGF
+1 MIRLQNLTLQRGPQRLLED
-11 VAIPQAGI
+11 AELTLHAGHKAGLI
-19 GQIQQRAGELHGFT
+19 GANGAGKSSLFALIRGELHPDSGDCFLPADWRIAHMRQEIET
-33 KHEVE
+33 LE
-38 RRINVGRAQFFHA
+38 RLAVDYV
-51 LKCLDPALCLT
+51 LD
-62 RLGGLSLEAGDVAF
+62 GD
-76 HVRGLRLLLLV
+76 LRL
-87 GLLLLGQTLG
+87 
-97 TGALEG
+97 
-103 CVTAAVERDFALID
+103 R
-117 VGDVVHH
+117 
-124 GIEKIPVVG
+124 
-133 YQQQGARVAFEEVF
+133 EV
-147 EPQNGIKVQ
+147 Q
-156 VVGRFIEQQQ
+156 R
-166 IRRTHEGLRQVQAD
+166 D
-180 LARAEADEDGAAQA
+180 LAAAEAAHDGAAQA

-213 KMLAGLGFTNEQ
+213 KLLAGLGFTNEQ
-225 MDRPVADFSGGWRMR
+225 MDRQVGDFSGGWRMR

-265 DAILWLEDFLKNYP
+265 DAIIWLEEWLKSYP

-293 AVVDNI
+293 EVVDHV

-314 SAFERARAE
+314 TAFERARAE

-381 DFVFREAVKL
+381 DFVFRESSKI
-391 SSPLLDL
+391 SSPLIDL
-398 SDARLGY
+398 SDASLGY
-405 GDKTILEKVKLQLV
+405 GEKTILEKVKLQLT

-441 AGELE
+441 AGELS
-446 PLSGR
+446 PIAGHLT
-451 LARGET
+451 RGENT
-457 LVVGYFAQHQLDSLD
+457 VVGYFAQHQLDSLD

-522 ALALIAWG
+522 ALALIAWE

-573 KSTTDEFLLVAD
+573 KSTTDNFYLVAD
-585 GKVQEFDGDLED
+585 GKVEEFDGDLED
-597 YARWLADYRLRNAP
+597 YARWLVEYRQRNAP
-611 VSTTLVNPDKT
+611 VSNTPVNPDKT

-642 READKLESELGKVN
+642 READKLEAELGKLH
-656 EKLAKIE
+656 EKLAKVDA
-663 TSLGDSAVYEAAR
+663 SLGDSDIYEPAR
-676 KDELRDLLA
+676 KNELRDLLA
-685 EQAKLKVLESQ
+685 EQAKLKVREGE
-696 LEERWMEAL
+696 LEEAWMEAL
-705 ELLESMQAELEALS
+705 EVLESMQAELEALS

>member
-1 MQLDLLQDGF
+1 MIRFQQVTLARGVKPLLENVDVTLNPGDKIGLIG
-11 VAIPQAGI
+11 ANGAG
-19 GQIQQRAGELHGFT
+19 
-33 KHEVE
+33 KS
-38 RRINVGRAQFFHA
+38 
-51 LKCLDPALCLT
+51 
-62 RLGGLSLEAGDVAF
+62 SLFA
-76 HVRGLRLLLLV
+76 
-87 GLLLLGQTLG
+87 LLLGELTPDSGDCLLPADWRIAHMRQEIDTLDRI
-97 TGALEG
+97 
-103 CVTAAVERDFALID
+103 AVDYVLD
-117 VGDVVHH
+117 GD
-124 GIEKIPVVG
+124 
-133 YQQQGARVAFEEVF
+133 QRLREV
-147 EPQNGIKVQ
+147 Q
-156 VVGRFIEQQQ
+156 R
-166 IRRTHEGLRQVQAD
+166 L
-180 LARAEADEDGAAQA
+180 LAKAEADQDGAAQA
-194 RLHSELDSA
+194 RMHSELDSA

-213 KMLAGLGFTNEQ
+213 KLLAGLGFTNEQ
-225 MDRPVADFSGGWRMR
+225 MDKPVADFSGGWRMR

-265 DAILWLEDFLKNYP
+265 DAILWLEDWLKSYP

-293 AVVDNI
+293 AVVDHV
-299 AHVDQRK
+299 AHVEQRK

-334 QQAQRAHMESYIA
+334 QQAQRAHMEKFIT

-352 ATKARQ
+352 ATKAKQ

-381 DFVFREAVKL
+381 DFTFRESTKI

-405 GDKTILEKVKLQLV
+405 GDRAVLEKVKLQLT

-441 AGELE
+441 SGELE

-451 LARGET
+451 LVRGENT
-457 LVVGYFAQHQLDSLD
+457 VVGYFAQHQLDSLD
-472 SKASPLLHMQ
+472 SKASPLLHLQ
-482 RLAPT
+482 RIAPT

-497 GGFDFRGARIDEPV
+497 GGFDFRGARLDEPV

-522 ALALIAWG
+522 ALALIAWD

-573 KSTTDEFLLVAD
+573 KSTTDDFLLVAD
-585 GKVQEFDGDLED
+585 GRVQEFDGDLED
-597 YARWLADYRLRNAP
+597 YARWLVDYRLRNAP
-611 VSTTLVNPDKT
+611 VSNTPLNVDKT

-627 RQAAAALRQQ
+627 RQQAAALRQQ

-642 READKLESELGKVN
+642 KQADKLERDLGLLH
-656 EKLAKIE
+656 EKLAKVE
-663 TSLGDSAVYEAAR
+663 AALADSANYEAAN
-676 KDELRDLLA
+676 KDKLRDLLA
-685 EQAKLKVLESQ
+685 EQAKLKVSESE
-696 LEERWMEAL
+696 LEEAWMEAL

>member
-1 MQLDLLQDGF
+1 MIRLQNLTLQRGPQRLLED
-11 VAIPQAGI
+11 AELTLHAGQKAGLI
-19 GQIQQRAGELHGFT
+19 GANGAGKSSLFALLRGELHPDSGDCFLPADWRIA
-33 KHEVE
+33 HMRQEVDTLE
-38 RRINVGRAQFFHA
+38 RLAVDYV
-51 LKCLDPALCLT
+51 LD
-62 RLGGLSLEAGDVAF
+62 GD
-76 HVRGLRLLLLV
+76 LR
-87 GLLLLGQTLG
+87 
-97 TGALEG
+97 
-103 CVTAAVERDFALID
+103 
-117 VGDVVHH
+117 
-124 GIEKIPVVG
+124 
-133 YQQQGARVAFEEVF
+133 
-147 EPQNGIKVQ
+147 
-156 VVGRFIEQQQ
+156 
-166 IRRTHEGLRQVQAD
+166 LRQVQRD
-180 LARAEADEDGAAQA
+180 LAAAEEAHDGAAQA

-213 KMLAGLGFTNEQ
+213 KLLAGLGFTNEQ
-225 MDRPVADFSGGWRMR
+225 MDRQVGDFSGGWRMR

-265 DAILWLEDFLKNYP
+265 DAIIWLEEWLKSYP
-279 GTLLLISHDRDFLD
+279 GTLMLISHDRDFLD
-293 AVVDNI
+293 AVVDHV

-334 QQAQRAHMESYIA
+334 QQVQRAHMESYIA

-369 EELSAAHVDSPF
+369 EELTAAHVDSPF
-381 DFVFREAVKL
+381 DFVFRESQKI
-391 SSPLLDL
+391 SSPLIDL

-405 GDKTILEKVKLQLV
+405 GDKAVLEKVKLQLT

-441 AGELE
+441 AGELS
-446 PLSGR
+446 PLAGR
-451 LARGET
+451 LTRGENT
-457 LVVGYFAQHQLDSLD
+457 VVGYFAQHQLDSLD
-472 SKASPLLHMQ
+472 SKASPLLHLQ

-522 ALALIAWG
+522 ALALIAWD

-573 KSTTDEFLLVAD
+573 KSTTDNFYLVAD
-585 GKVQEFDGDLED
+585 GKVEEFDGDLED
-597 YARWLADYRLRNAP
+597 YTRWLVEYRQRNAP
-611 VSTTLVNPDKT
+611 VNNTPVNPDKT

-642 READKLESELGKVN
+642 READKLEAELGKLH
-656 EKLAKIE
+656 EKLAKVD
-663 TSLGDSAVYEAAR
+663 TSLGDSDIYEPAR
-676 KDELRDLLA
+676 KNELRDLLA
-685 EQAKLKVLESQ
+685 EQARLKVREAE
-696 LEERWMEAL
+696 LEEAWMEAL
-705 ELLESMQAELEALS
+705 EMLESMQAELEALS

>member
-1 MQLDLLQDGF
+1 MIRLQNLTLQRGPQRLLED
-11 VAIPQAGI
+11 AELTLHAGHKAGLI
-19 GQIQQRAGELHGFT
+19 GANGAGKSSLFALIRGELHPDSGDCFLPADWRIAHMRQEIET
-33 KHEVE
+33 LE
-38 RRINVGRAQFFHA
+38 RLAVDYV
-51 LKCLDPALCLT
+51 LD
-62 RLGGLSLEAGDVAF
+62 GD
-76 HVRGLRLLLLV
+76 LR
-87 GLLLLGQTLG
+87 
-97 TGALEG
+97 
-103 CVTAAVERDFALID
+103 
-117 VGDVVHH
+117 
-124 GIEKIPVVG
+124 
-133 YQQQGARVAFEEVF
+133 
-147 EPQNGIKVQ
+147 
-156 VVGRFIEQQQ
+156 
-166 IRRTHEGLRQVQAD
+166 LRQVQHD
-180 LARAEADEDGAAQA
+180 LAAAEAAHDGAAQA

-213 KMLAGLGFTNEQ
+213 KLLAGLGFTNEQ
-225 MDRPVADFSGGWRMR
+225 MDRQVGDFSGGWRMR

-265 DAILWLEDFLKNYP
+265 DAIIWLEEWLKSYP

-293 AVVDNI
+293 AVVDHV

-381 DFVFREAVKL
+381 DFVFRESTKI
-391 SSPLLDL
+391 SSPLIDL

-405 GDKTILEKVKLQLV
+405 GDKAVLEKVKLQLT

-446 PLSGR
+446 PLAGR
-451 LARGET
+451 LTRGENT
-457 LVVGYFAQHQLDSLD
+457 VVGYFAQHQLDSLD
-472 SKASPLLHMQ
+472 SKASPLLHLQ

-522 ALALIAWG
+522 ALALIAWD

-573 KSTTDEFLLVAD
+573 KSTTDNFYLVAD
-585 GKVQEFDGDLED
+585 GKVEEFDGDLED
-597 YARWLADYRLRNAP
+597 YARWLVEYRQRNAP
-611 VSTTLVNPDKT
+611 VSNTPVNPDKT

-642 READKLESELGKVN
+642 READKLEAELGKLH
-656 EKLAKIE
+656 EKLAKID
-663 TSLGDSAVYEAAR
+663 TSLGDSDIYEPMR
-676 KDELRDLLA
+676 KNDLRDLLA
-685 EQAKLKVLESQ
+685 EQAKLKVREAE
-696 LEERWMEAL
+696 LEEAWMEAL

>member
-1 MQLDLLQDGF
+1 MIRLQNLTLQRGPQRLLED
-11 VAIPQAGI
+11 AELTLHAGHKAGLI
-19 GQIQQRAGELHGFT
+19 GANGAGKSSLFALLRGELHPDSGDCFLPADWRIA
-33 KHEVE
+33 HMRQEVDTLE
-38 RRINVGRAQFFHA
+38 RLAVDYV
-51 LKCLDPALCLT
+51 LD
-62 RLGGLSLEAGDVAF
+62 GD
-76 HVRGLRLLLLV
+76 LR
-87 GLLLLGQTLG
+87 
-97 TGALEG
+97 
-103 CVTAAVERDFALID
+103 
-117 VGDVVHH
+117 
-124 GIEKIPVVG
+124 
-133 YQQQGARVAFEEVF
+133 
-147 EPQNGIKVQ
+147 
-156 VVGRFIEQQQ
+156 
-166 IRRTHEGLRQVQAD
+166 LRQVQRD
-180 LARAEADEDGAAQA
+180 LAAAEAAHDGAAQA

-213 KMLAGLGFTNEQ
+213 KLLAGLGFTNEQ
-225 MDRPVADFSGGWRMR
+225 MDRQVGDFSGGWRMR

-265 DAILWLEDFLKNYP
+265 DAIIWLEEWLKSYP

-293 AVVDNI
+293 AVVDHV

-314 SAFERARAE
+314 TAFERARAE

-381 DFVFREAVKL
+381 DFVFRESQKI
-391 SSPLLDL
+391 SSPLIDL

-405 GDKTILEKVKLQLV
+405 GDKTVLEKVKLQLT

-441 AGELE
+441 SGELE
-446 PLSGR
+446 PLAGR
-451 LARGET
+451 LTRGENT
-457 LVVGYFAQHQLDSLD
+457 VVGYFAQHQLDSLD
-472 SKASPLLHMQ
+472 SKASPLLHLQ

-573 KSTTDEFLLVAD
+573 KSTTDNFYLVAD
-585 GKVQEFDGDLED
+585 GKVEEFDGDLED
-597 YARWLADYRLRNAP
+597 YTRWLVEYRQRNVP
-611 VSTTLVNPDKT
+611 VSNTPVNPDKT

-642 READKLESELGKVN
+642 READKLEAELGKLH
-656 EKLAKIE
+656 EKLAKIDV
-663 TSLGDSAVYEAAR
+663 SLGDSDIYEPAR
-676 KDELRDLLA
+676 KNELRDLLA
-685 EQAKLKVLESQ
+685 EQARLKVREAE
-696 LEERWMEAL
+696 LEEAWMEAL

>member
-1 MQLDLLQDGF
+1 MIRLQNLTLQRGPQRLLED
-11 VAIPQAGI
+11 AELTLHAGHKAGLI
-19 GQIQQRAGELHGFT
+19 GANGAGKSSLFALIRGELHPDSGDCFLPADWRIAHMRQEIET
-33 KHEVE
+33 LE
-38 RRINVGRAQFFHA
+38 RLAVDYV
-51 LKCLDPALCLT
+51 LD
-62 RLGGLSLEAGDVAF
+62 GD
-76 HVRGLRLLLLV
+76 LRL
-87 GLLLLGQTLG
+87 
-97 TGALEG
+97 
-103 CVTAAVERDFALID
+103 R
-117 VGDVVHH
+117 
-124 GIEKIPVVG
+124 
-133 YQQQGARVAFEEVF
+133 EV
-147 EPQNGIKVQ
+147 Q
-156 VVGRFIEQQQ
+156 R
-166 IRRTHEGLRQVQAD
+166 D
-180 LARAEADEDGAAQA
+180 LAAAEAAHDGAAQA

-213 KMLAGLGFTNEQ
+213 KLLAGLGFTNEQ
-225 MDRPVADFSGGWRMR
+225 MDRQVGDFSGGWRMR

-265 DAILWLEDFLKNYP
+265 DAIIWLEEWLKSYP

-293 AVVDNI
+293 EVVDHV

-314 SAFERARAE
+314 TAFERARAE

-381 DFVFREAVKL
+381 DFVFRESTKI
-391 SSPLLDL
+391 SSPLIDL

-405 GDKTILEKVKLQLV
+405 GDKTILEKVKLQLT

-441 AGELE
+441 AGELS
-446 PLSGR
+446 PIAGR
-451 LARGET
+451 LTRGENT
-457 LVVGYFAQHQLDSLD
+457 VVGYFAQHQLDSLD
-472 SKASPLLHMQ
+472 SKASPLLHLQ

-522 ALALIAWG
+522 ALALIAWE

-573 KSTTDEFLLVAD
+573 KSTTDNFYLVAD
-585 GKVQEFDGDLED
+585 GKVEEFDGDLED
-597 YARWLADYRLRNAP
+597 YARWLVEYRQRNAP
-611 VSTTLVNPDKT
+611 VSTTPVNPDKA

-642 READKLESELGKVN
+642 READKLEAELGKLH
-656 EKLAKIE
+656 EKLAKVDA
-663 TSLGDSAVYEAAR
+663 SLGDSDIYEPAR
-676 KDELRDLLA
+676 KNELRDLLA
-685 EQAKLKVLESQ
+685 EQAKLKVREGE
-696 LEERWMEAL
+696 LEEAWMEAL
-705 ELLESMQAELEALS
+705 EVLESMQAELEALS

>member
-1 MQLDLLQDGF
+1 MIRLQNLTLQRGPQRLLED
-11 VAIPQAGI
+11 AELTLHAGQKAGLI
-19 GQIQQRAGELHGFT
+19 GANGAGKSSLFALLRGELHPDSGDCFLPADWRIA
-33 KHEVE
+33 HMRQEVDTLE
-38 RRINVGRAQFFHA
+38 RLAVDYV
-51 LKCLDPALCLT
+51 LD
-62 RLGGLSLEAGDVAF
+62 GD
-76 HVRGLRLLLLV
+76 LR
-87 GLLLLGQTLG
+87 
-97 TGALEG
+97 
-103 CVTAAVERDFALID
+103 
-117 VGDVVHH
+117 
-124 GIEKIPVVG
+124 
-133 YQQQGARVAFEEVF
+133 
-147 EPQNGIKVQ
+147 
-156 VVGRFIEQQQ
+156 
-166 IRRTHEGLRQVQAD
+166 LRQVQRD
-180 LARAEADEDGAAQA
+180 LAAAEAAHDGAAQA

-213 KMLAGLGFTNEQ
+213 KLLAGLGFTNEQ
-225 MDRPVADFSGGWRMR
+225 MDRQVGDFSGGWRMR

-265 DAILWLEDFLKNYP
+265 DAIIWLEEWLKSYP
-279 GTLLLISHDRDFLD
+279 GTLMLISHDRDFLD
-293 AVVDNI
+293 AVVDHV

-334 QQAQRAHMESYIA
+334 QQVQRAHMESYIA

-369 EELSAAHVDSPF
+369 EELTAAHVDSPF
-381 DFVFREAVKL
+381 DFVFRESQKI
-391 SSPLLDL
+391 SSPLIDL

-405 GDKTILEKVKLQLV
+405 GDKAVLEKVKLQLT

-441 AGELE
+441 AGELS
-446 PLSGR
+446 PLAGR
-451 LARGET
+451 LTRGENT
-457 LVVGYFAQHQLDSLD
+457 VVGYFAQHQLDSLD
-472 SKASPLLHMQ
+472 SKASPLLHLQ

-522 ALALIAWG
+522 ALALIAWD

-573 KSTTDEFLLVAD
+573 KSTTDNFYLVAD
-585 GKVQEFDGDLED
+585 GKVEEFDGDLED
-597 YARWLADYRLRNAP
+597 YTRWLVEYRQRNAP
-611 VSTTLVNPDKT
+611 VSNTPVNPDKT

-642 READKLESELGKVN
+642 REAEKLEAELGKLH
-656 EKLAKIE
+656 EKLAKID
-663 TSLGDSAVYEAAR
+663 TSLGDSDIYEPAR
-676 KDELRDLLA
+676 KNDLRDLLA
-685 EQAKLKVLESQ
+685 EQAKLKVRESE
-696 LEERWMEAL
+696 LEEAWMEAL